1 MPETAAVVATGRYIP
16 ERRVTNDELRQRF
29 EPHGKAELIDR
40 FEASSGILQRFYA
53 APDQATSDLALKAA
67 QQALSQAGRQPDDL
81 DLIILGTD
89 TPDRLTPA
97 TSVILQAKL
106 GARRAGTFDIGCA
119 CASFPTG
126 LATAAGLMAGNP
138 TLRSVLVAGAYLMQR
153 LADPDDPTVFFY
165 GDGAGAA
172 LLEPA
177 EDRGIGATA
186 FMADGRYADH
196 WGIMAGGTEEPASQE
211 AVAAGRTRVRL
222 QERYPPAINEEGWPA
237 VMRELGRRGGF
248 DPATVDLALFTQVN
262 AGSIDAV
269 CGTLGLPPERAPRLM
284 AEYGYTG
291 SACLPITL
299 DHVLRSGQ
307 AGPGDRVALVG
318 SGVGYNMAGVALTL

>member
-106 GARRAGTFDIGCA
+106 GARQAGTFDIGCA

-138 TLRSVLVAGAYLMQR
+138 TLRSVLVVGAYLMQR

-196 WGIMAGGTEEPASQE
+196 WGIMAGGTQEPASQE

-237 VMRELGRRGGF
+237 VMRELGQRGGF

-262 AGSIDAV
+262 AGSIAAV
-269 CGTLGLPPERAPRLM
+269 CKTLGLPPERAPQLM

-307 AGPGDRVALVG
+307 AGPGDRITLVG